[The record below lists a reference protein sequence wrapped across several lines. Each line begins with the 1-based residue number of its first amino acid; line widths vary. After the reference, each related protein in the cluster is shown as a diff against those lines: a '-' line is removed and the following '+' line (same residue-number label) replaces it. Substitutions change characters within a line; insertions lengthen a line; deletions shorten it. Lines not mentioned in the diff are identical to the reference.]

1 MQVLYLPGAAIQNP
15 FGKML
20 EAPDPE
26 TFWRDYEFDV
36 TPVVDDRPFFF
47 YTVQTRDLWNYL
59 SSANQSS
66 ADYKVN
72 RAVPL
77 LFGLMV
83 LCLFATALVMVLPR
97 LLLGSRLP
105 KQKGILTFLVYF
117 VCLGVGYILVQM
129 ALIQKFM
136 LLLGQP
142 TRALTVIV
150 FSMLIASGAGSY
162 FSRTLVAGMDRRLM
176 MVLAAVAALIGLLAV
191 VATPLV
197 HTAATW
203 PMIARILLAVAM
215 IAPPAFFMGMPF
227 PSGLRRLE
235 ERHAPSLR
243 WAWSLNA
250 AASVM
255 GSVVSVV
262 LAIYLGLRA
271 TLLIG
276 GALYLLALLIILLT
290 STPRTEPRP

>member
-1 MQVLYLPGAAIQNP
+1 
-15 FGKML
+15 
-20 EAPDPE
+20 
-26 TFWRDYEFDV
+26 
-36 TPVVDDRPFFF
+36 
-47 YTVQTRDLWNYL
+47 
-59 SSANQSS
+59 
-66 ADYKVN
+66 VN

-83 LCLFATALVMVLPR
+83 LCLVATALVMVLPR
-97 LLLGSRLP
+97 LVLGSRLP
-105 KQKGILTFLVYF
+105 KQKGVLTFLVYF
-117 VCLGVGYILVQM
+117 LCLGAGYILVQM

-150 FSMLIASGAGSY
+150 FSMLLASGAGSY
-162 FSRTLVAGMDRRLM
+162 CSRRFVAGMDGRLM
-176 MVLAAVAALIGLLAV
+176 AVLAGVAGLIALLAV
-191 VATPLV
+191 GATPLV
-197 HTAATW
+197 RVAATW
-203 PMIARILLAVAM
+203 PMMARVMVAVAA
-215 IAPPAFFMGMPF
+215 IAPAAFFMGMPF
-227 PSGLRRLE
+227 PGGLRRLE

-276 GALYLLALLIILLT
+276 GAMYLVALVVIWGT
-290 STPRTEPRP
+290 GKREQ